1 MNDDIKPYIYDSY
14 KFQEKNCNIVNSE
27 NENHYSPYEILQLIS
42 NKIKEL
48 DIKDDTVEIDELD
61 SILKYSKKNSYS
73 LEIMYSLYILNIVI
87 EELKN

>member
-1 MNDDIKPYIYDSY
+1 
-14 KFQEKNCNIVNSE
+14 
-27 NENHYSPYEILQLIS
+27 LQLIS